1 MSFTIHAGK
10 AVKSLFVTNENAA
23 ARRQTEKED
32 NNRRSTVFAGNIG
45 VRPDS
50 ITIKK
55 KQAQKQAM
63 KVLMDTFDSEK
74 KMDQSMDDVSAQ
86 MQELKDA
93 NVGYHKELEQIRG
106 EKQELMERYGVTEDS
121 TEYPEEYQ
129 QQLQE
134 LEEKENL
141 YSGYIKRNDASI
153 IGISRSLGDM
163 SIERL
168 KSNPMVK
175 AEKESEEILEAANKA
190 IYGELVNEAKKHI
203 EEKMEEAK
211 EKAEKLAEKKEEEEE
226 RLEKKEEKE
235 EKLEDAQ
242 NKETIETLN
251 SYNDPDPQ
259 IKKEI
264 DEILDELKLIQEDLK
279 GVKVDSNI

>member
-1 MSFTIHAGK
+1 MSFTIHTGK

-23 ARRQTEKED
+23 ARRQAEKED

-50 ITIKK
+50 IMIKK

-74 KMDQSMDDVSAQ
+74 KIDQGMDDVSAQ

-93 NVGYHKELEQIRG
+93 NVGYHKELEEIRG

-129 QQLQE
+129 QRLQE
-134 LEEKENL
+134 LEERENL
-141 YSGYIKRNDASI
+141 NSRYIEQNNGALKALSSCI
-153 IGISRSLGDM
+153 GDM
-163 SIERL
+163 RIEQL

-175 AEKESEEILEAANKA
+175 AEKQSEEILEAANKA
-190 IYGELVNEAKKHI
+190 IYGDLINEGKNGGRKG
-203 EEKMEEAK
+203 EGRKTCR
-211 EKAEKLAEKKEEEEE
+211 EE
-226 RLEKKEEKE
+226 RRGRRALREEGRE
-235 EKLEDAQ
+235 RR
-242 NKETIETLN
+242 ETGRNTE
-251 SYNDPDPQ
+251 
-259 IKKEI
+259 
-264 DEILDELKLIQEDLK
+264 
-279 GVKVDSNI
+279 

>member
-1 MSFTIHAGK
+1 MSFAIHTGK
-10 AVKSLFVTNENAA
+10 AAKSLFVTNEKAT
-23 ARRQTEKED
+23 ARRQAEKED
-32 NNRRSTVFAGNIG
+32 NNKRSTVFAGNIG

-74 KMDQSMDDVSAQ
+74 KIDQSMDEMSAQ

-93 NVGYHKELEQIRG
+93 NVGYHKELDQIRG
-106 EKQELMERYGVTEDS
+106 EKQELMERYGVTEDNI
-121 TEYPEEYQ
+121 EYPEEYQ

-134 LEEKENL
+134 LEEREDL
-141 YSGYIKRNDASI
+141 YSGYIEKNSASI
-153 IGISRSLGDM
+153 KAISSSLGDTR
-163 SIERL
+163 IERL

-175 AEKESEEILEAANKA
+175 AEKQSEEILEAANKA
-190 IYGELVNEAKKHI
+190 IYGELINEGKKHI

-226 RLEKKEEKE
+226 RLEKKEERE
-235 EKLEDAQ
+235 EKLEDTQ
-242 NKETIETLN
+242 KKETIETLN
-251 SYNDPDPQ
+251 SYNDPDSQ

>member
-23 ARRQTEKED
+23 ARRQAEKED

>member
-1 MSFTIHAGK
+1 M
-10 AVKSLFVTNENAA
+10 TNENAA
-23 ARRQTEKED
+23 ARRQAEKGD
-32 NNRRSTVFAGNIG
+32 NNRRSTLFAGNIG

-74 KMDQSMDDVSAQ
+74 KIDQGMDDVSAQ

-106 EKQELMERYGVTEDS
+106 EKQELMEQYGVTEDS

-129 QQLQE
+129 QRIQE
-134 LEEKENL
+134 LEERENL
-141 YSGYIKRNDASI
+141 NSRYIEQNNGALKALSSCI
-153 IGISRSLGDM
+153 GDM
-163 SIERL
+163 RIEQL
-168 KSNPMVK
+168 KSNPMVE
-175 AEKESEEILEAANKA
+175 AEKQSEEILEAANKA
-190 IYGELVNEAKKHI
+190 IYGDLINEGKKHI

-226 RLEKKEEKE
+226 RLEKKEERE

-251 SYNDPDPQ
+251 SYNDPDSQ
-259 IKKEI
+259 IKKEL

>member
-1 MSFTIHAGK
+1 MSFTIHTGK

-23 ARRQTEKED
+23 ARRQAEKED

-74 KMDQSMDDVSAQ
+74 KIDQGMDDVSAQ

-93 NVGYHKELEQIRG
+93 NVGYHKELEEIRG

-129 QQLQE
+129 QRIQE
-134 LEEKENL
+134 LEERENL
-141 YSGYIKRNDASI
+141 NSRYIEQNNGALKALSSCI
-153 IGISRSLGDM
+153 GDM
-163 SIERL
+163 RIEQL
-168 KSNPMVK
+168 KSNPMVE
-175 AEKESEEILEAANKA
+175 AEKQSEEILEAANKA
-190 IYGELVNEAKKHI
+190 IYGELINEGKKHI
-203 EEKMEEAK
+203 EEKMEEEK

-226 RLEKKEEKE
+226 RLEKKEERE
-235 EKLEDAQ
+235 EKLEETQ

>member
-1 MSFTIHAGK
+1 MIQSVKT
-10 AVKSLFVTNENAA
+10 VKSMFVTNEKAV
-23 ARRQTEKED
+23 ARCQAEKRD
-32 NNRRSTVFAGNIG
+32 NNKSSTVFAENLG

-55 KQAQKQAM
+55 KLAQKQAM

-74 KMDQSMDDVSAQ
+74 KVDQSMDDMSAK

-129 QQLQE
+129 QQIKE
-134 LEEKENL
+134 LEGRENL
-141 YSGYIKRNDASI
+141 YSGYIERNSASI
-153 IGISRSLGDM
+153 KGISSSLSDM
-163 SIERL
+163 RIERL
-168 KSNPMVK
+168 KSNPMEDAK
-175 AEKESEEILEAANKA
+175 KQSEEILKAASRD

-203 EEKMEEAK
+203 DEKMEEEK
-211 EKAEKLAEKKEEEEE
+211 EKAEKRAEKKEEEEE
-226 RLEKKEEKE
+226 
-235 EKLEDAQ
+235 KLEDKQEKQTAG
-242 NKETIETLN
+242 TLD
-251 SYNDPDPQ
+251 SYNNPDSE

-264 DEILDELKLIQEDLK
+264 DEILDEWKLIQEDLK
-279 GVKVDSNI
+279 GAAVDKNI

>member
-1 MSFTIHAGK
+1 MSFTIHTGK
-10 AVKSLFVTNENAA
+10 AAKSLFVTNENAV
-23 ARRQTEKED
+23 ARRQAEKKGS
-32 NNRRSTVFAGNIG
+32 NQGSTIFAGNIG

-63 KVLMDTFDSEK
+63 KVLMDTFKSEK
-74 KMDQSMDDVSAQ
+74 KLDQSLDDMSAQ
-86 MQELKDA
+86 RQELKDA
-93 NVGYHKELEQIRG
+93 NVGYHKELDQIRE

-121 TEYPEEYQ
+121 SEYPEEYQ
-129 QQLQE
+129 QQMQE
-134 LEEKENL
+134 LEEREDL
-141 YSGYIKRNDASI
+141 YSGYIKKNDASI
-153 IGISRSLGDM
+153 KSISRSLGDT

-168 KSNPMVK
+168 KSHAMVD
-175 AEKESEEILEAANKA
+175 AEKQSEEILQAANKD
-190 IYGELVNEAKKHI
+190 IFGDLINEGKKHI

-235 EKLEDAQ
+235 EKLEETQ
-242 NKETIETLN
+242 NKETIETMN
-251 SYNDPDPQ
+251 SYNDPDSQ
-259 IKKEI
+259 VKKEI
-264 DEILDELKLIQEDLK
+264 DEILDDLKLIQEDLK

>member
-23 ARRQTEKED
+23 ARRQAEKED

-129 QQLQE
+129 QQIQE
-134 LEEKENL
+134 LEERQNL

-163 SIERL
+163 NIERL

>member
-23 ARRQTEKED
+23 ARRQAEKED

-163 SIERL
+163 SIKRL

>member
-10 AVKSLFVTNENAA
+10 AVKSLFVTNENAV
-23 ARRQTEKED
+23 ARRQAEKEG
-32 NNRRSTVFAGNIG
+32 NNKRSTVFAGNIG

-74 KMDQSMDDVSAQ
+74 KIDQSMDDMSTQ

-93 NVGYHKELEQIRG
+93 NVGYYKELDQIRG

-134 LEEKENL
+134 LEERENL
-141 YSGYIKRNDASI
+141 YSGYIEKNKG
-153 IGISRSLGDM
+153 GIKAISSSLGDTR
-163 SIERL
+163 IERL
-168 KSNPMVK
+168 KSHTMVD
-175 AEKESEEILEAANKA
+175 AEKQSEEILEAANKD
-190 IYGELVNEAKKHI
+190 IFGDLINEGKKHI

-226 RLEKKEEKE
+226 RLEKKEESE
-235 EKLEDAQ
+235 EKLEDSQ
-242 NKETIETLN
+242 NKETIETMN
-251 SYNDPDPQ
+251 SYNDPDSQ

>member
-1 MSFTIHAGK
+1 MSFTIHTGK

-23 ARRQTEKED
+23 ARRQAEKEG
-32 NNRRSTVFAGNIG
+32 NNKRSTIFAGNIG

-55 KQAQKQAM
+55 KQAQKQAVQ
-63 KVLMDTFDSEK
+63 VLMDTFHTEK
-74 KMDQSMDDVSAQ
+74 KIDQSMDDLSAQ
-86 MQELKDA
+86 MQELKEA
-93 NVGYHKELEQIRG
+93 NVGYHKELDQIRG
-106 EKQELMERYGVTEDS
+106 EKQELMERYGVTEDM

-129 QQLQE
+129 QQIQE

-141 YSGYIKRNDASI
+141 YSGYIKKNDASI
-153 IGISRSLGDM
+153 KGISRSLGDM
-163 SIERL
+163 SIESL
-168 KSNPMVK
+168 KSNPMVE
-175 AEKESEEILEAANKA
+175 AEKQSEEILDAANKA
-190 IYGELVNEAKKHI
+190 IYGDLINEGKKHI

-226 RLEKKEEKE
+226 RLEKKEERE
-235 EKLEDAQ
+235 EKLEETQ
-242 NKETIETLN
+242 NKETIETMN
-251 SYNDPDPQ
+251 SYNDPDSQ